1 MKKTVLL
8 LMLFVSAVA
17 FAAAGGEP
25 AAAPSDFS
33 IGEWNGNVY
42 SNDFLGISYKLP
54 DGWIK
59 YSDEEIAA
67 VMNLSL
73 EMLNDNQKA
82 LADLAKLTVVFHMIV
97 KNPETGENISVLT
110 EKVHLDVTSIYYLEN
125 LKAQLSA
132 LTAINYTIGELSKE
146 TIGGREYDVLTATA
160 SVSDKTLT
168 LKYYCCKLGKYFLSI
183 VASSMNGEKAA
194 GNLIKAFE

>member
-1 MKKTVLL
+1 MKKTVLI
-8 LMLFVSAVA
+8 LMLFVFAVI

-25 AAAPSDFS
+25 TAAPSDFS

-42 SNDFLGISYKLP
+42 TNDFLGISYKLP

-67 VMNLSL
+67 VMNLSM

-82 LADLAKLTVVFHMIV
+82 LADLAKLTVVYYMLV
-97 KNPETGENISVLT
+97 KNPATGENISVFT

-125 LKAQLSA
+125 LKAQLST
-132 LTAINYTIGELSKE
+132 LTAINYTIGDFTKE
-146 TIGGREYDVLTATA
+146 TVGGREYDVLTATT
-160 SVSDKTLT
+160 SVADKTLT
-168 LKYYCCKLGKYFLSI
+168 QKYYCCKLGKYFLSI

-194 GNLIKAFE
+194 GNLVKAFE

>member
-17 FAAAGGEP
+17 FA

-97 KNPETGENISVLT
+97 KNPETGDNISVLT

-132 LTAINYTIGELSKE
+132 LTAINYTIGELSKG
-146 TIGGREYDVLTATA
+146 TIGGRGYDVLTATA
-160 SVSDKTLT
+160 RVSDKTLT

>member
-17 FAAAGGEP
+17 FA

-97 KNPETGENISVLT
+97 KNPETGDNISVLT

>member
-17 FAAAGGEP
+17 FSAAGGEP

>member
-1 MKKTVLL
+1 MTKTVLL

-17 FAAAGGEP
+17 FAAAGSEP

>member
-17 FAAAGGEP
+17 FA

-42 SNDFLGISYKLP
+42 SNDFLGISYELP

-97 KNPETGENISVLT
+97 KNPETGDNISVLT